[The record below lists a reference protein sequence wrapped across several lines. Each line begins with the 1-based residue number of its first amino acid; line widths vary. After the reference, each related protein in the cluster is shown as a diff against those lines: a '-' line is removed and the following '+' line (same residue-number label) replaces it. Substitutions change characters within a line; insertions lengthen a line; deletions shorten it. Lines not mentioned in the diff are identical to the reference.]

1 MKSIVAAS
9 LLTAGVLASQ
19 GASAA
24 NTVNIIWA
32 GLDQA
37 GTKLTTV
44 DSTINPNVPVTDGY
58 ATSALNYSYA
68 ASGESF
74 IAFCIEPN
82 EGNGRRGREYTYNI
96 ASFSGEQ
103 ADNLQGL
110 FSTSYAGLATYN
122 DKAAFQLAVWE
133 LVRETSGSFNV
144 SAGSFYTLGDDV
156 ATAAVVAK
164 ATSFL
169 AQALSYSGAPQY
181 TLTKL
186 TNLGDEVTLGKQDLI
201 VATPLTAV
209 PEPESYALFLA
220 GLGAIGMVARRR
232 LPR

>member
-24 NTVNIIWA
+24 STVNIIWA

-37 GTKLTTV
+37 GTKLTTI

-68 ASGESF
+68 GGESF

-82 EGNGRRGREYTYNI
+82 EGNGRKGRAYTYNV

-103 ADNLQGL
+103 AHNLQGL
-110 FSTSYAGLATYN
+110 FSTSYASLATYN

-169 AQALSYSGAPQY
+169 AQALSYNGAAQY

-186 TNLGDEVTLGKQDLI
+186 TNLGDDVNLGKQDLI
-201 VATPLTAV
+201 VATPLAAV

-220 GLGAIGMVARRR
+220 GLGAIGMIARRR